1 MIEDQDDVA
10 LLPPSPRGDRNCC
23 ALTTTQTWLLTLEM
37 PSVESRYSCFT
48 AGVHSSAVLGDST
61 GSWFRSGRG
70 VGFQNSGRGSL
81 ASGDRRSST
90 VGMIAAVSL
99 RLLYL
104 IFHRCSDWSC

>member
-37 PSVESRYSCFT
+37 PSVELSYSCFT

-61 GSWFRSGRG
+61 GSWFSSGRG
-70 VGFQNSGRGSL
+70 GGEGARARSVSVADPEGRVPVTPRI
-81 ASGDRRSST
+81 RRS
-90 VGMIAAVSL
+90 VG
-99 RLLYL
+99 
-104 IFHRCSDWSC
+104 C